1 MQKSVSRAQAPSGA
15 QGTVEYLVIIAVVVV
30 IGLVVAGLMM
40 AMTGSSTGVSVSS
53 SEIKGKLG
61 VGGISVVDAVAG
73 VDKNGLLVLKN
84 IGSDLVTVN
93 RIVVN
98 DSNHN
103 YSQSIAGGGQA
114 SFKLSNIVSCDGAN
128 KSYTVIVYYTSANDL
143 NKTANF
149 QTITVDCV
157 PAVSSG
163 NFVQEDKNGGGTNP
177 TYVVTYFGNNNTGGS
192 VPVDSNH
199 YLAGVNVIVLGNT
212 GGLTRTGYSF
222 AGWNTLANG
231 LGTSYA
237 GGNSFSIGSS
247 DVNLFAVWT
256 DITAPVVFLLSPS
269 DGNIN
274 SDSATR
280 FDFNA
285 TDNATV
291 TSCSLKVNGADVNT
305 KSNPAAVDYFT
316 YSFSGRTDG
325 LYNWGVSCTDG
336 TNTTLTSTRVVNVD
350 LNNYQLSYCQDILD
364 MNLDRNGNYVLM
376 NDINCFN
383 DTHNGGSLYNAGA
396 GFTPIGTSPAFTGT
410 LDGNN
415 KTIIGLYINRPTT
428 GNIGLFGLSSGNISN
443 LGLIDVNIIGQNG
456 TGALVGDNNGGTITN
471 SYSTGHVTGNQN
483 VGGLVGANW
492 PSGNITNSHSSA
504 SVYGDSMIG
513 GLAGSHYVGTISG
526 SYTTGDVN
534 GANQYIGG
542 LVGYEVTGT
551 VSNSYSTGPT
561 YGYYAVG
568 GLVGQLENH
577 PNPRPILTNSYS
589 TGIVIGHP
597 SPINSPSQYLGG
609 VVGFSGGVVY
619 NSYATGDVNGSY
631 DLGGFVGGQTA
642 GTIADSYSTGN
653 TNASGSREG
662 GFIGQQ
668 LAGTIT
674 NSYSTGRVTGPNFIG
689 GFLGNSAGTIT
700 NCGWWNL
707 AGPARAIGNPA
718 GDITYSEANK
728 SAFYDITHH
737 VYDATAPTWTFGAN
751 GTDKNW
757 SNICS
762 TTYGYPRLMW
772 EGITSTTNCRT

>member
-285 TDNATV
+285 TDNNAV
-291 TSCSLKVNGADVNT
+291 QSCSLKVNGTDVNT
-305 KSNPAAVDYFT
+305 KSNPATVDYFT
-316 YSFSGRTDG
+316 YRFSGRNDG

-336 TNTTLTSTRVVNVD
+336 TNITLTSTRVVNID
-350 LNNYQLSYCQDILD
+350 LNNYQISYCQDLLD
-364 MNLDRNGNYVLM
+364 TNLDLNGNYVLM
-376 NDINCFN
+376 NDINCYN
-383 DTHNGGSLYNAGA
+383 DTHNGGALYNAGL
-396 GFTPIGTSPAFTGT
+396 GFTPIGSSGSTFSGT
-410 LDGNN
+410 FDGNN
-415 KTIIGLYINRPTT
+415 KLIAGLYINRPATNYIGLFGYTT
-428 GNIGLFGLSSGNISN
+428 GNISNVGVADANVSGNN
-443 LGLIDVNIIGQNG
+443 YVGV
-456 TGALVGDNNGGTITN
+456 LVGIQGAGTI
-471 SYSTGHVTGNQN
+471 
-483 VGGLVGANW
+483 
-492 PSGNITNSHSSA
+492 I
-504 SVYGDSMIG
+504 
-513 GLAGSHYVGTISG
+513 
-526 SYTTGDVN
+526 
-534 GANQYIGG
+534 
-542 LVGYEVTGT
+542 
-551 VSNSYSTGPT
+551 SNSYSTGYVNGVGGDT
-561 YGYYAVG
+561 GGLVGVNDGTIINSRSAVNVFGFTVVGGLAGGQDNGANISNSYSTGNVYGSAQTIG
-568 GLVGQLENH
+568 GLVGQSRAL
-577 PNPRPILTNSYS
+577 
-589 TGIVIGHP
+589 IV
-597 SPINSPSQYLGG
+597 
-609 VVGFSGGVVY
+609 
-619 NSYATGDVNGSY
+619 
-631 DLGGFVGGQTA
+631 
-642 GTIADSYSTGN
+642 
-653 TNASGSREG
+653 
-662 GFIGQQ
+662 
-668 LAGTIT
+668 
-674 NSYSTGRVTGPNFIG
+674 NSYSTGRVSSPSFAVG
-689 GFLGNSAGTIT
+689 GLVGEQWAGTISSSYSTGDVNGVVGNVGGLVGT
-700 NCGWWNL
+700 NWSAISNSYSTGKVSGAANLGGFIGWQANGAISNTYWDINRTGKAACCGLIESGRNCNSCYGKNSASLEPDAFFPKAGLSGDYNVPMQHNL
-707 AGPARAIGNPA
+707 VSL
-718 GDITYSEANK
+718 D
-728 SAFYDITHH
+728 D
-737 VYDATAPTWTFGAN
+737 WTFGS
-751 GTDKNW
+751 DKNW
-757 SNICS
+757 TSRSGN
-762 TTYGYPRLMW
+762 YPILTW
-772 EGITSTTNCRT
+772 QTH